1 MSELSRKQILD
12 SRVLAD
18 QEYKVIAAKHNE
30 QNRKI
35 IVQFDFFLA
44 DSTFDLDQSFSFQIF
59 VVNIAFVFSFVRST
73 MFGPHDTRRKC

>member
-18 QEYKVIAAKHNE
+18 QEYKVITAKHKE

-35 IVQFDFFLA
+35 VVEFDVFIA
-44 DSTFDLDQSFSFQIF
+44 DSTFDLDQSFSFQ
-59 VVNIAFVFSFVRST
+59 
-73 MFGPHDTRRKC
+73 ML